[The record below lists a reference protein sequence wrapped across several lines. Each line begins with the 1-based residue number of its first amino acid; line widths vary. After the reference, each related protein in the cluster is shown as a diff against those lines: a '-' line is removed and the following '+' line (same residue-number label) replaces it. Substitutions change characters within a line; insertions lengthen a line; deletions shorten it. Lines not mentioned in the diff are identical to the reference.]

1 MKTKVYLE
9 LLPQSEKKISA
20 EVVLEK
26 ANYDEASGTLR
37 TTRLDLDF
45 KDRITMD
52 ELDAIATERKDY
64 KIVIGKSQM
73 LVCPAEAITGI
84 SPKGKRYY
92 YLRVQI
98 SETVFRNYFFSP
110 RQKAN
115 IEKHGVKYHFDFTEK
130 VNDEVISMLDL
141 MDKKELEEGS
151 E

>member
-1 MKTKVYLE
+1 MKTKVCLE

-26 ANYDEASGTLR
+26 SNYDEASGTLR

-98 SETVFRNYFFSP
+98 SETVFRNFFFNT
-110 RQKAN
+110 RQKTN
-115 IEKHGVKYHFDFTEK
+115 IEKYGVKYHFQFTEK

-141 MDKKELEEGS
+141 MDKKALEEDN

>member
-26 ANYDEASGTLR
+26 SNYDEASGTLR

-92 YLRVQI
+92 YLRV
-98 SETVFRNYFFSP
+98 
-110 RQKAN
+110 
-115 IEKHGVKYHFDFTEK
+115 
-130 VNDEVISMLDL
+130 
-141 MDKKELEEGS
+141 
-151 E
+151 